1 MCVVLCVVASYFSQ
15 GAAIL
20 RSMNVQR
27 EKFSSA
33 LNKTMSTLS
42 TIGAC
47 VDDHDAAPPHRHT
60 HVHFECVYIQHH
72 QFLTETRIPHDALS
86 TIVCIL
92 VYVLFFDVRCRA
104 QPKSSQG
111 YRSSSSRRSIFGL
124 WPHARNSHRSW
135 APRLF
140 CIVEVLLCVCGQS
153 KSHLLDPYCS
163 DIHVCVCVCVSEHV
177 IVDGMHP

>member
-47 VDDHDAAPPHRHT
+47 VDDHDAAT
-60 HVHFECVYIQHH
+60 HMCISSAYIQHH

-140 CIVEVLLCVCGQS
+140 CIVEVLLCVGNRNPTYS
-153 KSHLLDPYCS
+153 THTAPTYM
-163 DIHVCVCVCVSEHV
+163 CVCVCVSEHV